1 MTDMIEIVNDVRAQ
15 SKSKDHLHQSAA
27 LVAYGLAKAFPNE
40 SGFSI
45 FVISR
50 SIFRSYGGFLVVIQ
64 ENLNRSI
71 LDSTTLDGL
80 RTCMIVKKR
89 PCSGY

>member
-1 MTDMIEIVNDVRAQ
+1 M
-15 SKSKDHLHQSAA
+15 K
-27 LVAYGLAKAFPNE
+27 

-50 SIFRSYGGFLVVIQ
+50 SIFSALTGGFLVVIQ

-71 LDSTTLDGL
+71 LDLTTLDGL
-80 RTCMIVKKR
+80 RTCMIVKETTLFRLLKTM
-89 PCSGY
+89 